1 MGKLNL
7 NNWYVKDNTLSIE
20 LKDFIVN
27 VNVINEENKILVR
40 VKDKLNNIVELDFD
54 TLGEAIFYTE
64 NIINASKSKEEIE
77 LEYKK
82 RFNKK
87 EDKSIKIDLTPNEVD
102 QAILEYFDTL
112 NDYNVTVEEELSII
126 DNHPDIKFYIKEY
139 IDYEDIKK
147 DIKTLVSE
155 EELKKALNEYISIYN
170 YELLNF
176 KYIGGIH
183 RVGYFFDED
192 KPYYDGIQLNV
203 KKKTKILTKK

>member
-20 LKDFIVN
+20 LKDFIVDI
-27 VNVINEENKILVR
+27 NVINEENKILVR
-40 VKDKLNNIVELDFD
+40 VEDKLNNEVELDFD

-64 NIINASKSKEEIE
+64 NIINASKSNEEIE

-82 RFNKK
+82 MFNKK

-102 QAILEYFDTL
+102 QAILEYFDTQ
-112 NDYNVTVEEELSII
+112 NDYNVRVEEELSII
-126 DNHPDIKFYIKEY
+126 DNHPDIKFYLKEY
-139 IDYEDIKK
+139 IDYMDIKK
-147 DIKTLVSE
+147 EIKTLVSE